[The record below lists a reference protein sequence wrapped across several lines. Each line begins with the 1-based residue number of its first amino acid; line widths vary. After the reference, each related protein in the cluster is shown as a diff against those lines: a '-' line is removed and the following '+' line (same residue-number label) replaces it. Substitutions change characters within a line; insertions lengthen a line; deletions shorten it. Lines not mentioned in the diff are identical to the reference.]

1 MASSQ
6 SKRLDTDSITRSLN
20 QLAEQYH
27 IKTWVLAYSGGLD
40 SQVLL
45 HLLHQHDQP
54 LRAIYIDHGLQA
66 ESVRWAQHC
75 AEQCRQRGIPFQSI
89 SVKAHPEKGESPE
102 AAARAARY
110 AALAKHITEGV
121 CLVTAQHLDD
131 QSETVLL
138 QLLRGA
144 GAAGLAAMPVINAFA
159 GGWHCRPLLA
169 TSREAIQHYADEQQ
183 LQWVEDPSNQ
193 LQHYDRNY
201 LRHSVLPEMR
211 QRWPAV
217 DKTLG
222 QFAEQQAENSR
233 LLDTLAELDSVGR
246 LLGDNSLD
254 IEQLRE
260 LDEARLRNLLRFWL
274 RVQHYPMPSRA
285 VLQQIV
291 SQMTG
296 HTHDTHLCVSWADV
310 EVRRFRDRLYTL
322 KQTTHDARQVFD
334 WHGKGVLQLDSIG
347 QQLFLETTQS
357 SDAIPYVIDTER
369 LGQSLR
375 VGFRQGGERIQPAGR
390 QGHRDLKSL
399 FQEAGI
405 PSWQRDRIP
414 LLYAGDQLVA
424 VVGYWVAQEW
434 AVKGQGVW
442 PCLLPMDENKPA
454 GY

>member
-45 HLLHQHDQP
+45 HLLHQQGLP
-54 LRAIYIDHGLQA
+54 LSAIYIDHGLQA
-66 ESVRWAQHC
+66 ESHHWAQHC
-75 AEQCRQRGIPFQSI
+75 AEQCRQRDIPFRSI
-89 SVKAHPEKGESPE
+89 AVNAQPEKGESPE

-131 QSETVLL
+131 QAETVLL
-138 QLLRGA
+138 QLLRGG
-144 GAAGLAAMPVINAFA
+144 GAAGLSAMPLINTFA

-169 TSREAIQHYADEQQ
+169 TSREAIHHYAQEQR
-183 LQWVEDPSNQ
+183 LPWVEDPSNQ
-193 LQHYDRNY
+193 SQHYDRNY

-217 DKTLG
+217 DRTLG

-233 LLDTLAELDSVGR
+233 LLDVLAEQDSIGCV
-246 LLGDNSLD
+246 LTDNSLD
-254 IEQLRE
+254 IEQLRG
-260 LDEARLRNLLRFWL
+260 LDEARRRNVLRYWL
-274 RVQHYPMPSRA
+274 RLQHCPMPSRA
-285 VLQQIV
+285 ILQQLV

-310 EVRRFRDRLYTL
+310 EVRRFRDRLYSL
-322 KQTTHDARQVFD
+322 KQSAHEASQVFD
-334 WHGKGVLQLDSIG
+334 WSGRGVLQLDSIG
-347 QQLFLETTQS
+347 RQLSLEKTES
-357 SDAIPYVIDTER
+357 SDAMPYVIDASR
-369 LGQSLR
+369 LGLSLQVR
-375 VGFRQGGERIQPAGR
+375 FRQGGERIQPAGR

-405 PSWQRDRIP
+405 PAWQRDRIP
-414 LLYAGDQLVA
+414 LLYVGDQLVA

-434 AVKGQGVW
+434 AVKGPGVW
-442 PCLLPMDENKPA
+442 PRMQPA
-454 GY
+454 AEA